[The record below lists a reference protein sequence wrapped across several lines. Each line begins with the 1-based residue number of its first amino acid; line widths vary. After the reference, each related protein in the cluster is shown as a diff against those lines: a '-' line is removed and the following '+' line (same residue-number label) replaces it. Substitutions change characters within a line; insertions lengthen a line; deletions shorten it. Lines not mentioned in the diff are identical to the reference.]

1 MPRGQNIL
9 LAELKR
15 LAATIEASARAG
27 DPVALKLR
35 LKDLLAWGRQVIM
48 RTPATPSALVEENE
62 ALRRRL
68 RTSKASFDSMITAY
82 KAILD
87 AFETF
92 RGTVDLVQ
100 QTKRL
105 EELPRT
111 LEAIRRLRNLHTL
124 HVILDQDLFEHRI
137 PGGVGR
143 ARAGVIRERLRQFT
157 PTPHAPRLF
166 LGEIAQIDS
175 PGFFLGLDENPT
187 SGSCFIFALGHKYV
201 HSKII
206 GVVAAYDP
214 DPQRYAPDKATD
226 FLSHFCDILACTLIT
241 TLEHAQLE
249 ELTVRDALTGVNNRT
264 YLERHAGRILDFA
277 ARKKLPVHL
286 LFIDLN
292 GFKTVNDTLGH
303 EAGDAILISVA
314 RSIQAMIRKYDIFVR
329 LGGDEFV
336 LLLPDT
342 DEPMAHA
349 FVARLRQTLA
359 ALDVGKAC
367 ALDTNLRISASVG
380 ISRHHPPQS
389 LEDLIRAADQHMY
402 EDKTLS
408 KEGPADRHDATP
420 PQTAPSTARTLL
432 HHD

>member
-27 DPVALKLR
+27 DPVTLRAR
-35 LKDLLAWGRQVIM
+35 LKELLAWGRQVIL
-48 RTPATPSALVEENE
+48 RTPAAPSALVEDNE

-92 RGTVDLVQ
+92 RGTVDLVH

-105 EELPRT
+105 EELPHT
-111 LEAIRRLRNLHTL
+111 LEAIRKLRNLHTL

-137 PGGVGR
+137 PAGVGR
-143 ARAGVIRERLRQFT
+143 AGAAVIRTRLRQFS

-166 LGEIAQIDS
+166 LGEVGHIEN
-175 PGFFLGLDENPT
+175 PGFFLGLDKDPL

-241 TLEHAQLE
+241 ALEHAQLE

-292 GFKTVNDTLGH
+292 GFKAINDTLGH
-303 EAGDAILISVA
+303 EAGDAILVAVA

-342 DEPMAHA
+342 DEFMARS

-359 ALDVGKAC
+359 SLNVGKAC
-367 ALDTNLRISASVG
+367 CLDTDLRVSASVG
-380 ISRHHPPQS
+380 ISRHDPHQS

-402 EDKTLS
+402 EDKSLS
-408 KEGPADRHDATP
+408 KEGPAGRHDATP
-420 PQTAPSTARTLL
+420 PQTASSPARNAP

>member
-15 LAATIEASARAG
+15 IAAGIEAEARSG
-27 DPVALKLR
+27 DAAAVKIR
-35 LKDLLAWGRQVIM
+35 LKELLAWGRQVIL
-48 RTPATPSALVEENE
+48 RTPSSPSALIGENE

-68 RTSKASFDSMITAY
+68 RTSKTSFDSMITAY

-92 RGTVDLVQ
+92 RGTIDLVQ

-105 EELPRT
+105 EELPQT
-111 LEAIRRLRNLHTL
+111 LESIRKLRSLHTL

-137 PGGVGR
+137 PAGVGR
-143 ARAGVIRERLRQFT
+143 ASAAVIRTRLRQFS

-166 LGEIAQIDS
+166 LGEIGHIEN
-175 PGFFLGLDENPT
+175 PGFFLGLEKDPPT
-187 SGSCFIFALGHKYV
+187 GSCFIFALGHKYV

-206 GVVAAYDP
+206 GIVAAYDP

-241 TLEHAQLE
+241 ALEHAQLE
-249 ELTVRDALTGVNNRT
+249 ELTVRDSLTGVNNRT

-292 GFKTVNDTLGH
+292 GFKAINDTLGH

-314 RSIQAMIRKYDIFVR
+314 RAIQAMIRKYDIFVR

-342 DEPMAHA
+342 DELMART

-359 ALDVGKAC
+359 GLDVGKAC
-367 ALDTNLRISASVG
+367 ALNTDLRVSASVG
-380 ISRHHPPQS
+380 VSRHDPPQS
-389 LEDLIRAADQHMY
+389 LEDLIKAADQQMY
-402 EDKTLS
+402 EDKTHS
-408 KEGPADRHDATP
+408 KEGPTIP
-420 PQTAPSTARTLL
+420 PQPAPDPARTAP

>member
-15 LAATIEASARAG
+15 IAAAIEAGARSG
-27 DPVALKLR
+27 DAAAVKIR
-35 LKDLLAWGRQVIM
+35 LKELLAWGRQVIL
-48 RTPATPSALVEENE
+48 RTPSSPSTLIGENE

-68 RTSKASFDSMITAY
+68 RTSKTSFDSMITAY

-92 RGTVDLVQ
+92 RGTIDLVQ

-105 EELPRT
+105 EELPET
-111 LEAIRRLRNLHTL
+111 LESIRRLRSLHTL

-137 PGGVGR
+137 PAGVGR
-143 ARAGVIRERLRQFT
+143 ASAAAIRTRLRQFS

-166 LGEIAQIDS
+166 LGEIGHIEN
-175 PGFFLGLDENPT
+175 PGFFLGLDEDPPT
-187 SGSCFIFALGHKYV
+187 GSCFIFALGHKYV

-214 DPQRYAPDKATD
+214 DPKRYAPDKATD

-241 TLEHAQLE
+241 ALEHAQLE
-249 ELTVRDALTGVNNRT
+249 ELTVRDSLTGVNNRT

-292 GFKTVNDTLGH
+292 GFKAINDTLGH
-303 EAGDAILISVA
+303 EAGDAILVAVA
-314 RSIQAMIRKYDIFVR
+314 RAIQAMIRKYDIFVR

-342 DEPMAHA
+342 NELMARS

-359 ALDVGKAC
+359 GLDVGKAC
-367 ALDTNLRISASVG
+367 ALDTNLRVSASVG
-380 ISRHHPPQS
+380 ISRHDPPQS
-389 LEDLIRAADQHMY
+389 LEDLIRAADQQMY

-408 KEGPADRHDATP
+408 KEDPAGRHDFTTTRP
-420 PQTAPSTARTLL
+420 
-432 HHD
+432 

>member
-15 LAATIEASARAG
+15 LAATIEISARTG
-27 DPVALKLR
+27 DTAALKMR
-35 LKDLLAWGRQVIM
+35 LKELLAWGRQVIL
-48 RTPATPSALVEENE
+48 RTPSAPSALVEDNE

-68 RTSKASFDSMITAY
+68 RASKTSFNSMITAY

-105 EELPRT
+105 EELPQT
-111 LEAIRRLRNLHTL
+111 LEAIRKLRNLHTL
-124 HVILDQDLFEHRI
+124 HVILDQDLFEHRV
-137 PGGVGR
+137 PVGVGR
-143 ARAGVIRERLRQFT
+143 AKAAVIRERLRQFT

-166 LGEIAQIDS
+166 LGEIARLDT
-175 PGFFLGLDENPT
+175 PGFFLGLDKDPV

-241 TLEHAQLE
+241 ALEHAQLE

-277 ARKKLPVHL
+277 ARKNLPVHL

-292 GFKTVNDTLGH
+292 GFKAVNDTLGH
-303 EAGDAILISVA
+303 EAGDAILVAVA

-342 DEPMAHA
+342 DEHMARA

-359 ALDVGKAC
+359 SLDVGKVC
-367 ALDTNLRISASVG
+367 SLDTDLRVSASVG
-380 ISRHHPPQS
+380 ISLHHPPQS
-389 LEDLIRAADQHMY
+389 LEALIRAADQHMY

-408 KEGPADRHDATP
+408 KEVPADRHDATP
-420 PQTAPSTARTLL
+420 PQTASPPARTLQ

>member
-9 LAELKR
+9 LAELRR
-15 LAATIEASARAG
+15 LAASIETCARAG
-27 DPVALKLR
+27 DTITLKTR

-48 RTPATPSALVEENE
+48 RTPASPAALVEENE

-68 RTSKASFDSMITAY
+68 RASKSSFDSMITAY
-82 KAILD
+82 RAILD

-111 LEAIRRLRNLHTL
+111 LESIRALRNLHTL
-124 HVILDQDLFEHRI
+124 HVVLDRELFEHRI
-137 PGGVGR
+137 PAGVGR
-143 ARAGVIRERLRQFT
+143 APAAVIRERLRQFS
-157 PTPHAPRLF
+157 PAPHAPRLF
-166 LGEIAQIDS
+166 LGETRHIEN
-175 PGFFLGLDENPT
+175 PGFFLGLDKDPP

-214 DPQRYAPDKATD
+214 DPGRYAPDKATD

-241 TLEHAQLE
+241 ALEHAQLE

-292 GFKTVNDTLGH
+292 GFKAVNDTLGH
-303 EAGDAILISVA
+303 EAGDAILVAVA

-336 LLLPDT
+336 ILLPDT
-342 DEPMAHA
+342 DEHMALS
-349 FVARLRQTLA
+349 FVNRLRRTLA
-359 ALDVGKAC
+359 QLDVGQVC
-367 ALDTNLRISASVG
+367 SLDTDLRVSASVG
-380 ISRHHPPQS
+380 LSRHRPLQS
-389 LEDLIRAADQHMY
+389 LEDLIRAADQQMY
-402 EDKTLS
+402 EDKTHS
-408 KEGPADRHDATP
+408 REAPADHIAPAQART
-420 PQTAPSTARTLL
+420 TAPRARNSLD
-432 HHD
+432 HD